1 MNSHTIYVFLIL
13 QKNKTIP
20 MIDIKRANLEDLIT
34 IQNVGITAFTETF
47 SEINTPENMEKY
59 VQENF
64 NTAQLT
70 LEINNPNSPFYI
82 AFSDNEPIG
91 YLKLNMGNAQTETIK
106 DETIE
111 IQRIYVLKAFH
122 GKKLG
127 QLLLDQAVKVAKEHS
142 VDYIWLGVWEEN
154 HRALQ
159 FYAKNGFVIFDKHIF
174 ILGNDQQTDLLMKL
188 QIKTKS

>member
-1 MNSHTIYVFLIL
+1 MNLFYVFLII

-20 MIDIKRANLEDLIT
+20 MIEIKKANLEDLIT
-34 IQNVGITAFTETF
+34 IQKISIESFTETF

-70 LEINNPNSPFYI
+70 LEINNPDSPFYI
-82 AFSDNEPIG
+82 AFCDNEPVG
-91 YLKLNMGNAQTETIK
+91 YLKLNLGNAQTETIK

-127 QLLLDQAVKVAKEHS
+127 QLLLDQALKVAKENA

-154 HRALQ
+154 LRAIQ
-159 FYAKNGFVIFDKHIF
+159 FYTKNGFVTFDKHIF

-188 QIKTKS
+188 PIKTKS

>member
-1 MNSHTIYVFLIL
+1 
-13 QKNKTIP
+13 
-20 MIDIKRANLEDLIT
+20 MIDIKKANLEDLAT

-70 LEINNPNSPFYI
+70 SEINNPDSPFYI
-82 AFSDNEPIG
+82 AFCDNEPVG
-91 YLKLNMGNAQTETIK
+91 YLKLNFRNAQTETIK

-122 GKKLG
+122 GKKIG
-127 QLLLDQAVKVAKEHS
+127 QLLLDQALKVAQEYH

-159 FYAKNGFVIFDKHIF
+159 FYAKNGFATFDKHIF

-188 QIKTKS
+188 PIKTKP

>member
-1 MNSHTIYVFLIL
+1 
-13 QKNKTIP
+13 
-20 MIDIKRANLEDLIT
+20 MIEIKRAYLEDLST
-34 IQNVGITAFTETF
+34 IQTIGIACFTETF

-59 VQENF
+59 LQENF

-70 LEINNPNSPFYI
+70 LEINNSDSPFYI
-82 AFSDNEPIG
+82 AFCDNEPVG
-91 YLKLNMGNAQTETIK
+91 YLKLNLGNAQTETIK

-111 IQRIYVLKAFH
+111 IQRIYVLKVFH
-122 GKKLG
+122 GKKIG
-127 QLLLDQAVKVAKEHS
+127 QLLLDQAIKVAEEYR

-159 FYAKNGFVIFDKHIF
+159 FYAKNGFVTFDKHIF

-188 QIKTKS
+188 EIK

>member
-1 MNSHTIYVFLIL
+1 
-13 QKNKTIP
+13 
-20 MIDIKRANLEDLIT
+20 MIEIKKANLEDLIT
-34 IQNVGITAFTETF
+34 IQKISIASFTETF

-64 NTAQLT
+64 NTVQLT
-70 LEINNPNSPFYI
+70 LEISNPDSPFYI
-82 AFSDNEPIG
+82 AFCDNEPVG
-91 YLKLNMGNAQTETIK
+91 YLKLNLGNAQTETVK

-122 GKKLG
+122 GKKIG
-127 QLLLDQAVKVAKEHS
+127 QLLLDQAVKVAQEYR

-159 FYAKNGFVIFDKHIF
+159 FYAKNGFVTFDKHIF
-174 ILGNDQQTDLLMKL
+174 ILGNDQQTDLLMRL
-188 QIKTKS
+188 PIKTKS

>member
-1 MNSHTIYVFLIL
+1 
-13 QKNKTIP
+13 
-20 MIDIKRANLEDLIT
+20 MIEIKRAHLKDLST
-34 IQNVGITAFTETF
+34 IQSISIASFTETF

-59 VQENF
+59 IKENF

-70 LEINNPNSPFYI
+70 LEINNPDSPFYI
-82 AFSDNEPIG
+82 ALSNDEPVG
-91 YLKLNMGNAQTETIK
+91 YLKLNLRNAQTETK
-106 DETIE
+106 EDETIE

-127 QLLLDQAVKVAKEHS
+127 QLLLDQAVKAAKEYR

-159 FYAKNGFVIFDKHIF
+159 FYAKNGFATFDKHIF
-174 ILGNDQQTDLLMKL
+174 VLGNDQQTDLLMKL
-188 QIKTKS
+188 PIKV

>member
-1 MNSHTIYVFLIL
+1 
-13 QKNKTIP
+13 
-20 MIDIKRANLEDLIT
+20 MIEIKKADLKDLST
-34 IQNVGITAFTETF
+34 IQKISITSFTETF

-70 LEINNPNSPFYI
+70 LEINNPDSPFYI
-82 AFSDNEPIG
+82 AFWNNEAVG
-91 YLKLNMGNAQTETIK
+91 YLKLNQGNAQTETIE
-106 DETIE
+106 DQTIE

-127 QLLLDQAVKVAKEHS
+127 QLLLDQAVKVAKEQH

-154 HRALQ
+154 HRALN
-159 FYAKNGFVIFDKHIF
+159 FYTKNGFVIFDKHIF

-188 QIKTKS
+188 PIKTKSE